1 MKQKNDE
8 EERFTNLVFTFLHT
22 FFYKLKVT
30 RLNTYS
36 TVPAIW
42 TDEQQTLAKSVD
54 IVTFASPSAVKIWSE
69 KVGNQFT
76 AVVIGPS
83 SAKAATTC
91 GFQKVIS
98 PEGSKGI
105 GAWAESIKSAVSILE
120 SGSVAVPVIEEK

>member
-1 MKQKNDE
+1 MMMKSLMLT
-8 EERFTNLVFTFLHT
+8 RFLQSFRTFI
-22 FFYKLKVT
+22 FESKVT

-54 IVTFASPSAVKIWSE
+54 IVTFASPSAVKIWSG

-98 PEGSKGI
+98 PEGSKGL
-105 GAWAESIKSAVSILE
+105 GAWAETIKSAVSILE
-120 SGSVAVPVIEEK
+120 SADVAVPVIEEK